1 MKTRKK
7 GVILIVE
14 GVNEQVA
21 LGGILQRLAD
31 ELNLRISVVN
41 GDVTADYGS
50 DPSTIR
56 RKLGDLV
63 KKEMQRSSFRKED
76 VACVLQLMDTDGAF
90 VPSSAII
97 ERPTENETR
106 KRRGGDQER
115 SFQYTEK
122 NIYAKSREKVEE
134 RNTCKARNMM
144 LLRGMRETC
153 GICYAAFYMS
163 RNMEHVIADEG
174 GNLTP
179 EAKDRIAEQF
189 NDMFEEDLPMFKKFI
204 NESAIAKFDT
214 KTGDFWQRYNQSW
227 EYMEQKNSLRSLER
241 ASNLCL
247 LVEILEKAGK
257 GEELWKRS
265 S

>member
-1 MKTRKK
+1 MESK
-7 GVILIVE
+7 
-14 GVNEQVA
+14 
-21 LGGILQRLAD
+21 
-31 ELNLRISVVN
+31 
-41 GDVTADYGS
+41 
-50 DPSTIR
+50 
-56 RKLGDLV
+56 
-63 KKEMQRSSFRKED
+63 
-76 VACVLQLMDTDGAF
+76 
-90 VPSSAII
+90 
-97 ERPTENETR
+97 TR

-134 RNTCKARNMM
+134 RNTYKARNMM

-163 RNMEHVIADEG
+163 RNLEHVIADEG
-174 GNLTP
+174 GNPTP

-189 NDMFEEDLPMFKKFI
+189 NDMFEEDLTMFKKFI
-204 NESAIAKFDT
+204 NESTIAKFDT